1 MILHEAIIQ
10 VREKKMIQRIDGGNP
25 EFPENQPVFNLL
37 CLLIQGKKLLGDWK
51 KYAPSGVD
59 FILRCPFAE
68 QIVKSSIPPLA
79 VESVSWLSPVLF
91 RAYLQNEQY
100 WSIQKRLERSRFR
113 QKSQIH
119 LQIIEIVSRNL

>member
-1 MILHEAIIQ
+1 MPADTGKEIAGRLEESMLLQESILYCAA
-10 VREKKMIQRIDGGNP
+10 
-25 EFPENQPVFNLL
+25 L
-37 CLLIQGKKLLGDWK
+37 
-51 KYAPSGVD
+51 
-59 FILRCPFAE
+59 FAE